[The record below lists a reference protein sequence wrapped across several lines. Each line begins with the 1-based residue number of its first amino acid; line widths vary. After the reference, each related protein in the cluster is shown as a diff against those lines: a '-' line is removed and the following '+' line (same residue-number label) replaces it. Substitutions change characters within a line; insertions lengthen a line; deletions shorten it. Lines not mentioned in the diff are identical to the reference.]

1 MAANPA
7 DDRAA
12 EHGSGSAEEGVG
24 GGGDAR
30 RVILSPV
37 HVFNCLNL
45 SEIDAVL
52 LGHFCDDR
60 IISRTASSAGLKILS
75 IVSFVYSDENLHSK
89 TNSSARHNL
98 GKLGAEF
105 CVCAQFG
112 MMALGRMGKHGGA
125 SIEKRATGDRLWKLI
140 GE

>member
-1 MAANPA
+1 MAANSA
-7 DDRAA
+7 DDRGA
-12 EHGSGSAEEGVG
+12 EHGFGSAEEGVG

-60 IISRTASSAGLKILS
+60 IISPDAQQRRPEDFIASELCL
-75 IVSFVYSDENLHSK
+75 L
-89 TNSSARHNL
+89 R
-98 GKLGAEF
+98 
-105 CVCAQFG
+105 
-112 MMALGRMGKHGGA
+112 
-125 SIEKRATGDRLWKLI
+125 
-140 GE
+140 

>member
-7 DDRAA
+7 DDRGA
-12 EHGSGSAEEGVG
+12 EHGSGSAKEGVG
-24 GGGDAR
+24 CGGDAR

-37 HVFNCLNL
+37 HVFNRLNL

-52 LGHFCDDR
+52 LGQVCDDR

-105 CVCAQFG
+105 
-112 MMALGRMGKHGGA
+112 L
-125 SIEKRATGDRLWKLI
+125 
-140 GE
+140 